1 MRMFI
6 SPPPAIRLLSR
17 RTHPVCLEVDLE
29 GSYGCL
35 KKEWRVQIA
44 PNGINANEFSDARPA
59 QEQLLSLLPKGRA
72 TVPASRRIH

>member
-1 MRMFI
+1 
-6 SPPPAIRLLSR
+6 
-17 RTHPVCLEVDLE
+17 VDLE